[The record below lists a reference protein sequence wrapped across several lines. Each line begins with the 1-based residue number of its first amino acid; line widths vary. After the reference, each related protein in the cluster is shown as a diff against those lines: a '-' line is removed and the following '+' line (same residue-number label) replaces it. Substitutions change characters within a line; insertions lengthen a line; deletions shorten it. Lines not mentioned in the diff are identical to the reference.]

1 MTVSTIAA
9 IATSPGNG
17 AIGVVRI
24 SGPLSLHILQSI
36 APRFREQTPEPRRAH
51 FVRLQSQD
59 GRVLDEAVALW
70 FPGPKSFTGE
80 DVVELQCHGGT
91 WTLPG
96 VLQQCLQLGAKPAEA
111 GEFSRRAL
119 INGKLD
125 LLQVE
130 AIADVI
136 HARSEAA
143 HRAAQSHLS
152 GRLSKEIFTLQDL
165 LVQVMILV
173 EAAIDFSL
181 EEHVFTISH
190 ADILTRLMP
199 VREGISHLLGT
210 WDSGRMRMD
219 GIRIAIVGHPNAGK
233 SSLLNWFAGHER
245 ALVTDIAGTTR
256 DYIEENVLVK
266 GLQFVLVDTAG
277 IRDTGDMVEALG
289 VRRSLEQAE
298 RADAIWLLVDAR
310 APELSN
316 ALLQSLPDR
325 PVTVLLTMVD
335 LLGCAIETSTLCLQ
349 GGTPVHGLSLKTGE
363 GTGALYDLLLES
375 ARRAGL
381 RSDEDSAII
390 TRARHRDV
398 LQRALAALDRAAQAA
413 MDRRDLEL
421 VALDLRMGL
430 DALGEMV
437 GAVTA
442 DDVLNRIFDGFC
454 IGK

>member
-1 MTVSTIAA
+1 MTVATIAA

-24 SGPLSLHILQSI
+24 SGPRSLSILKDI
-36 APRFREQTPEPRRAH
+36 APRFQQQTPEPRRAY
-51 FVRLQSQD
+51 FVRLQNHL
-59 GRVLDEAVALW
+59 GHVLDEALALW
-70 FPGPKSFTGE
+70 FPAPNSFTG
-80 DVVELQCHGGT
+80 DDIVELQCHGGT
-91 WTLPG
+91 WTLQG
-96 VLQQCLQLGAKPAEA
+96 VLHACLQSGARPAEA

-136 HARSEAA
+136 HARSESA
-143 HRAAQSHLS
+143 HRTAQSHLA
-152 GRLSKEIFTLQDL
+152 GQLSKEIFALQEQ
-165 LVQVMILV
+165 LVHLMILV

-190 ADILTRLMP
+190 TSILERLHP
-199 VREGISHLLGT
+199 IQQGICTLLGT
-210 WDSGRMRMD
+210 WDTGRMRMD
-219 GIRIAIVGHPNAGK
+219 GIRVAIVGHPNAGK
-233 SSLLNWFAGHER
+233 SSLLNWLAGHER

-256 DYIEENVLVK
+256 DYIEEQIQVN

-277 IRDTGDMVEALG
+277 IRETGDTVEALG
-289 VRRSLEQAE
+289 VRRSQEQAE

-310 APELSN
+310 APSQSN
-316 ALLQSLPDR
+316 ALIQSLPQR
-325 PVTVLLTMVD
+325 PMTVLLTMVD
-335 LLGCAIETSTLCLQ
+335 LVESTVDISDLCLPS
-349 GGTPVHGLSLKTGE
+349 GTPTHCLSLKTGE
-363 GTGALYDLLLES
+363 GTDALHSLLLET
-375 ARRAGL
+375 AQRAGL
-381 RSDEDSAII
+381 RTDDDSAII
-390 TRARHRDV
+390 TRARHREV
-398 LQRALAALDRAAQAA
+398 LLRAQQALERATEAATDH
-413 MDRRDLEL
+413 RDHEL
-421 VALDLRMGL
+421 VALDLRMSL